1 MRFSISKCKGFKYTG
16 FKYIGIIL
24 VMLVCSIA
32 KLNAQDTTF
41 NVDGQKFTLSD
52 AIVRNNFDYKDILQ
66 KIKEDTSFYK
76 AFKTLRTIGYSSYNY
91 IQMKDKNEK
100 VVATLNSKTKQTRKD
115 NCRTME
121 VLEEQVTGNLRDAS
135 GDYNY
140 VTPSLYASLFFTKGT
155 ICGETNIVKGK
166 QRTIRGSG
174 IEKAKEQLKMLFFN
188 PGKKIAGIPF
198 IGDKLD
204 LYDESAHELYDYKL
218 DYVDYHGQLVY
229 VFDVQPK
236 QDLGFFKQDRVVVD
250 QMITWFNPRTLEVLG
265 RNYSLSYKAGVYDFN
280 VQMEVEMTYFNGVLV
295 PKILRYKGNWDVVF
309 KKRERGLFTATL
321 FDFKAAQ

>member
-1 MRFSISKCKGFKYTG
+1 MRFTSSKYKSFKYTG
-16 FKYIGIIL
+16 FKYIGIMLL
-24 VMLVCSIA
+24 VLV
-32 KLNAQDTTF
+32 LNTNVNAQDTSF
-41 NVDGQKFTLSD
+41 NVEGQNFTLSD
-52 AIVRNNFDYKDILQ
+52 AIVRNNFDYKAILQ

-100 VVATLNSKTKQTRKD
+100 VLATLNSKTKQTRKD

-121 VLEEQVTGNLRDAS
+121 VLEEKVTGNLRDAS

-166 QRTIRGSG
+166 VREIRGSG

-188 PGKKIAGIPF
+188 PGKKIAGIPL
-198 IGDKLD
+198 IGNKLD

-236 QDLGFFKQDRVVVD
+236 QDLGFINKNRVVVD
-250 QMITWFNPRTLEVLG
+250 QMITWFDPRTLEVLG
-265 RNYSLSYKAGVYDFN
+265 RNYSLSYKAGLYDFN
-280 VQMEVEMTYFNGVLV
+280 VQMEVEMTYFNGMLV
-295 PKILRYKGNWDVVF
+295 PKILRYNGNWDVVF
-309 KKRERGLFTATL
+309 KKREIGLFTATL
-321 FDFKAAQ
+321 FDFNVAE

>member
-1 MRFSISKCKGFKYTG
+1 MRFTSSKCKGFSYLG
-16 FKYIGIIL
+16 FKYIGIML
-24 VMLVCSIA
+24 VMLVLNA
-32 KLNAQDTTF
+32 NVNAQDTTF
-41 NVDGQKFTLSD
+41 NEGGQNFTLSD
-52 AIVRNNFDYKDILQ
+52 AIVRNHFDYKAILQ
-66 KIKEDTSFYK
+66 RIKEDTSFYK

-121 VLEEQVTGNLRDAS
+121 VLEEQVSGNLRDAS
-135 GDYNY
+135 GSYNY

-166 QRTIRGSG
+166 VREISGSG
-174 IEKAKEQLKMLFFN
+174 IDKAKEQLKMLFFN
-188 PGKKIAGIPF
+188 PGKKIAGIPL
-198 IGDKLD
+198 IGNKLD

-236 QDLGFFKQDRVVVD
+236 QDLGFINKNRVVVD
-250 QMITWFNPRTLEVLG
+250 QMITWFNPKTLEVLG

-295 PKILRYKGNWDVVF
+295 PKILRYKGNWDVIF
-309 KKRERGLFTATL
+309 KKREIGLFTATL
-321 FDFKAAQ
+321 FDFKAAE